1 MLVLGIYFVAVGW
14 TEIKCP
20 WKEMNQVF
28 EGEGAELTPCS
39 PEPPLTTHARTRAHT
54 HTHIHPAA
62 AADLCLKRGLLE
74 KPLFS
79 SKKASVTRT
88 TAKTCLLRVSRA

>member
-1 MLVLGIYFVAVGW
+1 MLVLVIYFVAMGW
-14 TEIKCP
+14 TDVKCP

-39 PEPPLTTHARTRAHT
+39 PSLRSPHT
-54 HTHIHPAA
+54 HTHTA

-74 KPLFS
+74 KPRFS
-79 SKKASVTRT
+79 SKKASVTST